1 MRRSEFPF
9 LPFVMARYRHLYR
22 WPFWFGNA
30 VKTLSTRTMPF
41 GTAQG
46 FSVLKYLKLP
56 WNEQGMSMEYAIP
69 TSFLTAISMQEY
81 YNVGMSHAGH
91 QAKQSLMVPWWLG
104 CLLAKYLYTISETG
118 TSWPAAKFVFASL
131 VLQCNH
137 LELKNTLFYQH
148 LQSST
153 NAKNNTYINTSQK
166 KQARQI
172 LCWYLLVSRIF
183 EFLVMSIDLRPL
195 PSCLKIQN
203 PFCI

>member
-1 MRRSEFPF
+1 MAVLVWQCGQNIVHENNAIWDRPRF
-9 LPFVMARYRHLYR
+9 LGPQIPKITLKWAR
-22 WPFWFGNA
+22 
-30 VKTLSTRTMPF
+30 
-41 GTAQG
+41 
-46 FSVLKYLKLP
+46 
-56 WNEQGMSMEYAIP
+56 NEHGIRDTYE
-69 TSFLTAISMQEY
+69 FLTAISMQEY